1 VCDFFVLFFFNIC
14 NCGLDDIVSVFIHA
28 IYPVSLGPCL
38 RLLGY
43 GVQFIRARKNIL
55 RYLKVGRINGFC
67 LKMGSLM

>member
-1 VCDFFVLFFFNIC
+1 MTFLSSFPFNIC
-14 NCGLDDIVSVFIHA
+14 NCGLDDIVSVFIHV
-28 IYPVSLGPCL
+28 IYPASLWPCL

-43 GVQFIRARKNIL
+43 GVQFLRARKNVL